1 MPNPLLA
8 SRYAKSLMDIAVE
21 QNSVEAVLADL
32 KTLDNVCHQSRDF
45 SVMLRSPIIKADK
58 KMAVF
63 KAIFE
68 SHISALTMAFVNLIT
83 TKGREEYLQEIVQAF
98 IVQYNEMKHI
108 KVVKLTTAH
117 AVNDKV
123 KEAILSKV
131 ATALQ
136 GNTIDLKTEV
146 KPELIGGFV
155 LEVEDKLFDASVRRD
170 LNDIRTTLLDN
181 SYISKM

>member
-1 MPNPLLA
+1 MPNPRLA

-21 QNSVEAVLADL
+21 QNSVEAVLNDL
-32 KTLDNVCHQSRDF
+32 KTLDNVCHQSHDF
-45 SVMLRSPIIKADK
+45 VVMLRSPVIKADK
-58 KMAVF
+58 KIAAI
-63 KAIFE
+63 KGIFE
-68 SHISALTMAFVNLIT
+68 SHISKLTMTFVNLMT

-98 IVQYNEMKHI
+98 IAQYNEMKHI
-108 KVVKLTTAH
+108 KIVKLSTAH
-117 AVNDKV
+117 PVNDKV
-123 KEAILSKV
+123 KDAILSKV
-131 ATALQ
+131 AGALK
-136 GNTIDLKTEV
+136 GNTIDLRTEV

>member
-63 KAIFE
+63 KAIVE

-131 ATALQ
+131 AAALQ